1 MDQAGHRQIT
11 AHGVVQLF
19 NEHSNAESIFGMDM
33 QHFYKELNHWQAYAD
48 RPWGP
53 TWHPSIISP
62 GAQAQHSMANPFL
75 SGPENLK
82 VIVDFV
88 TSRIDAAYT
97 AHLQGDTLKEMAN
110 LGSAVHALEDSYS
123 GAHMFRDVDNS
134 GDPHAHVQAI
144 NNFDPGGIAQTHDGE
159 FDKVHVTAG
168 SLDRPSDQAAAT
180 AVSELLG
187 IYVTVLSSSQPNTH
201 ATFHEAVSSFYQ
213 GDNAVVLANNL
224 SKVFHE
230 HWLAHHAG
238 EISYNPAASAFYT
251 NHGSDSKDRHDGA
264 STSDNH
270 ASPSQATPNDS
281 AVGAICTAPV
291 DPAHNSSQAQ
301 GHAHSGAVTPGSVV
315 HHVSHA
321 HTHGHSSNSAPV
333 DPSHSFSA
341 NHMQL
346 HNGPVAPVDPSHA
359 FSANHMELHN
369 SPGSPV
375 DPAHQGTV
383 NHIDANSSAGHDPH
397 HHAGSHNLDNVVDHP
412 SDVHH

>member
-33 QHFYKELNHWQAYAD
+33 QHFYKELNRWQAYAD

-97 AHLQGDTLKEMAN
+97 AHMQGDTQKEMAN

-123 GAHMFRDVDNS
+123 GAHIFRDVDNS
-134 GDPHAHVQAI
+134 GDTHAYVQAI

-168 SLDRPSDQAAAT
+168 SLDRPSDQAAAS

-187 IYVTVLSSSQPNTH
+187 IYVTVLSSSQANTH

-213 GDNAVVLANNL
+213 GDPVVLANSL

-238 EISYNPAASAFYT
+238 EICDNPAASAFYT
-251 NHGSDSKDRHDGA
+251 NHDSDSKDRHDGA
-264 STSDNH
+264 STLDNH
-270 ASPSQATPNDS
+270 ASTSQMTPNDS
-281 AVGAICTAPV
+281 GAGAICAAPV
-291 DPAHNSSQAQ
+291 DPARNSSQAH
-301 GHAHSGAVTPGSVV
+301 GHAYNETATPGSAG

-321 HTHGHSSNSAPV
+321 HTHGHSSGTAPL
-333 DPSHSFSA
+333 DPAHSFS
-341 NHMQL
+341 
-346 HNGPVAPVDPSHA
+346 V
-359 FSANHMELHN
+359 NHMELHN
-369 SPGSPV
+369 APTAPV
-375 DPAHQGTV
+375 DPAHAVTV
-383 NHIDANSSAGHDPH
+383 NHTDANSSRDPHHAGFHDPH
-397 HHAGSHNLDNVVDHP
+397 NAVDHS